1 MSVGLELG
9 SFVGLMVGMTETDG
23 FNVPTNVGF
32 ELGVLDGSNE
42 TVGSTDGISLGDT
55 VGGTEGL
62 YVGDS
67 DGKDD
72 GLLDGRL
79 EG

>member
-1 MSVGLELG
+1 MI
-9 SFVGLMVGMTETDG
+9 ETDG
-23 FNVPTNVGF
+23 FKVPTNVGF
-32 ELGVLDGSNE
+32 ELGVLDGSYE
-42 TVGSTDGISLGDT
+42 T

-72 GLLDGRL
+72 GLLDG
-79 EG
+79 